1 MTASF
6 QSEIE
11 RDASLQGFL
20 GNLAG
25 LAEQIGVDGAK
36 MTGGDAPAGGTFA
49 LSGVVDLKSLR
60 EFLIEYRK
68 SLMVPIELPTII
80 EASLMVERGEFRE
93 LMELDQSLSRKPELR
108 LFSESSQWIG
118 QCHARTM
125 RGMKDHRTVWR
136 YCDAI
141 RTKKAFGW
149 HTVVYGVV
157 LAAFSIPI
165 RQGIVNYCEQLIN
178 GFADSAAARL
188 DLGAEDLALVKLETI
203 AEMSL
208 FIDQAV
214 TRNNGPGLRVL

>member
-1 MTASF
+1 
-6 QSEIE
+6 
-11 RDASLQGFL
+11 
-20 GNLAG
+20 
-25 LAEQIGVDGAK
+25 
-36 MTGGDAPAGGTFA
+36 
-49 LSGVVDLKSLR
+49 
-60 EFLIEYRK
+60 
-68 SLMVPIELPTII
+68 
-80 EASLMVERGEFRE
+80 
-93 LMELDQSLSRKPELR
+93 
-108 LFSESSQWIG
+108 
-118 QCHARTM
+118 
-125 RGMKDHRTVWR
+125 MKDHRTVWR